1 MKKLVIAVATLFT
14 AAGTTTYAAYDK
26 YGNWYDPAPR
36 EYRSVDYDR
45 YHDTAR
51 VIDST
56 PVYEAAGGKEE
67 CWNVRTSRFEERRDA
82 DSGNGVK
89 GAAIGA
95 LAGGVL
101 GHQLGDSSG
110 GRDRATGAGALIG
123 GLLGYQIDK
132 NRNDDNGNLGDLD
145 TRRCRVVA
153 DGPQQLRGYDVRYSY
168 NGREYV
174 ARMDH
179 NPGRRVVIGQDV
191 GQDGT
196 PFVAATRPVYT
207 RR

>member
-1 MKKLVIAVATLFT
+1 MKTIALAVTSLFT
-14 AAGTTTYAAYDK
+14 VVAPAAHAAYDK

-51 VIDST
+51 VIASS
-56 PVYEAAGGKEE
+56 PVYEAANGREE
-67 CWNVRTSRFEERRDA
+67 CWNPRNGRFEERRGG
-82 DSGNGVK
+82 DSSSGAK

-101 GHQLGDSSG
+101 GHQVDHG
-110 GRDRATGAGALIG
+110 GGTAAGAIIG

-132 NRNDDNGNLGDLD
+132 NRNDDNPNADLD
-145 TRRCRVVA
+145 LSRCRVVA
-153 DGPQQLRGYDVRYSY
+153 AGPKTLRGYDVRYSY
-168 NGREYV
+168 GGQEYV
-174 ARMDH
+174 ARMDR

-191 GQDGT
+191 NADGT
-196 PFVAATRPVYT
+196 PFVPAVAPQYSWR
-207 RR
+207 

>member
-1 MKKLVIAVATLFT
+1 MKKVTIAVASLFA
-14 AAGTTTYAAYDK
+14 AAGTASYAAYDK
-26 YGNWYDPAPR
+26 YGNWYEPAPR

-56 PVYEAAGGKEE
+56 PVYEAAGGREE
-67 CWNVRTSRFEERRDA
+67 CWNTRSNRFEERRDG

-95 LAGGVL
+95 VAGGVL

-132 NRNDDNGNLGDLD
+132 NRNNDDGNVGDLD

-153 DGPQQLRGYDVRYSY
+153 TGPKTLRGYDVRYSY
-168 NGREYV
+168 NGNEYV

-191 GQDGT
+191 QEDGT
-196 PFVAATRPVYT
+196 PVVEATRPAYSW
-207 RR
+207 R